1 VFASWS
7 GAQVAPSLPSTH
19 RIQEDRMGL
28 GTTEI
33 LLICLLALILFGGG
47 KLADI
52 GKGLGE
58 GIKNFKKGMK
68 EANEDDDASDAKK
81 AAPAKGAAKDEK
93 ESRA

>member
-1 VFASWS
+1 
-7 GAQVAPSLPSTH
+7 
-19 RIQEDRMGL
+19 MGL

-58 GIKNFKKGMK
+58 GIKNFKKGMR
-68 EANEDDDASDAKK
+68 EADHEDEAEASAKKDASTKSAKE
-81 AAPAKGAAKDEK
+81 EK

>member
-1 VFASWS
+1 
-7 GAQVAPSLPSTH
+7 
-19 RIQEDRMGL
+19 MGL

-68 EANEDDDASDAKK
+68 EANEDDLEVKK
-81 AAPAKGAAKDEK
+81 SPNTPKGAGKDEK

>member
-1 VFASWS
+1 
-7 GAQVAPSLPSTH
+7 
-19 RIQEDRMGL
+19 MGL

-68 EANEDDDASDAKK
+68 EANEEDDEPKK
-81 AAPAKGAAKDEK
+81 GSSSKSAKDEK

>member
-1 VFASWS
+1 
-7 GAQVAPSLPSTH
+7 
-19 RIQEDRMGL
+19 MGL

-58 GIKNFKKGMK
+58 GIKNFKKGMR
-68 EANEDDDASDAKK
+68 EADQEDDAEASAKK
-81 AAPAKGAAKDEK
+81 SASTKSGKEEK

>member
-1 VFASWS
+1 
-7 GAQVAPSLPSTH
+7 
-19 RIQEDRMGL
+19 MGL

-58 GIKNFKKGMK
+58 GIKNFKKGMR
-68 EANEDDDASDAKK
+68 EANEEDDAPEAKK
-81 AAPAKGAAKDEK
+81 PSKPAAKEEK

>member
-1 VFASWS
+1 
-7 GAQVAPSLPSTH
+7 
-19 RIQEDRMGL
+19 MGL

-58 GIKNFKKGMK
+58 GIKNFKKGLR
-68 EANEDDDASDAKK
+68 ESDGAEEGDDAEKK
-81 AAPAKGAAKDEK
+81 QLKPKDSK
-93 ESRA
+93 P

>member
-1 VFASWS
+1 
-7 GAQVAPSLPSTH
+7 
-19 RIQEDRMGL
+19 MGL

-58 GIKNFKKGMK
+58 GIKNFKKGMR
-68 EANEDDDASDAKK
+68 EADQEDDAEASAKK
-81 AAPAKGAAKDEK
+81 NASTKSGKEEK

>member
-1 VFASWS
+1 
-7 GAQVAPSLPSTH
+7 
-19 RIQEDRMGL
+19 MGL

-58 GIKNFKKGMK
+58 GIKNFKKGIREAEDEPEADKKK
-68 EANEDDDASDAKK
+68 EASSAPK
-81 AAPAKGAAKDEK
+81 AETKG
-93 ESRA
+93 

>member
-1 VFASWS
+1 
-7 GAQVAPSLPSTH
+7 
-19 RIQEDRMGL
+19 MGL

-68 EANEDDDASDAKK
+68 EANEDDDAAEAKK
-81 AAPAKGAAKDEK
+81 SIPAKGSGKDEK